1 MKLKVNDGE
10 VVFATHFI
18 VATIPQELLVGNR
31 ATLRALQVVPEGLL
45 CYSESERVKAESIL
59 SKLEIPFTTET
70 ITVPNSQKDKSAGLK
85 YNSRTEAIE
94 HLSGEIEEPEREVI
108 PRLKREKA
116 ELQTRVNQAEA
127 ALLTVM
133 CNKPNQTGNAFLQRK
148 YSEGNIGDAD
158 LQVAVTKGFISVADV
173 SKISGII
180 STKLL

>member
-1 MKLKVNDGE
+1 MKMKMVDE
-10 VVFATHFI
+10 IAIFATHLI
-18 VATIPQELLVGNR
+18 KAVIPQENYG
-31 ATLRALQVVPEGLL
+31 AIKPFHKSPEGLL
-45 CYSESERVKAESIL
+45 CYSYAERVKAETAL
-59 SKLEIPFTTET
+59 AKLEIPFTTET
-70 ITVPNSQKDKSAGLK
+70 IAIPSTQKDKSAGLK
-85 YNSRTEAIE
+85 YNSRTEAIK
-94 HLSGEIEEPEREVI
+94 HLSGEIEEPDSEVI

>member
-85 YNSRTEAIE
+85 YNSRTEAIK
-94 HLSGEIEEPEREVI
+94 HLTGEIDEPESEVI
-108 PRLKREKA
+108 PKLKREKE
-116 ELQTRVNQAEA
+116 ELRVKLNQAES
-127 ALLTVM
+127 ALLAVM
-133 CNKPNQTGNAFLQRK
+133 CNKPNQSGNAFLQRQ
-148 YSEGNIGDAD
+148 YSDGNLTDAD
-158 LQVAVTKGFISVADV
+158 LQVAATKGFTSLADV
-173 SKISGII
+173 AKINGIVNA
-180 STKLL
+180 TK

>member
-1 MKLKVNDGE
+1 MRLRTVDG
-10 VVFATHFI
+10 VVQFASYF
-18 VATIPQELLVGNR
+18 VAAN
-31 ATLRALQVVPEGLL
+31 VPEEIRDSCEHFGGFRPGPGGFT
-45 CYSESERVKAESIL
+45 CFSEAEKDRAEAALTKLGISFVTEVL
-59 SKLEIPFTTET
+59 TFTDAQKSK
-70 ITVPNSQKDKSAGLK
+70 VAGRK

-94 HLSGEIEEPEREVI
+94 HLSGEIEEPDSEVI

-180 STKLL
+180 SKKLL